1 MKENPIILFDGVCNL
16 CNGAVDFLIRKD
28 CKRQFRFVALQSE
41 GGILISQKFNVPA
54 DCDSVILIYEG
65 GIYYESDAALKI
77 AALLHFPWNVA
88 KVFKLFPKT
97 FRDKVYK
104 WVARNRYKWFGKRNT
119 CRIATPAEKI
129 FFPEPEDL
137 TRIIQK

>member
-28 CKRQFRFVALQSE
+28 RKRQFRFVALQSE
-41 GGILISQKFNVPA
+41 GGILIRQKFNVPA
-54 DCDSVILIYEG
+54 DCDSVILIYNEK
-65 GIYYESDAALKI
+65 IYYESEAALKI
-77 AALLHFPWNVA
+77 SELLHFPWKMA
-88 KVFKLFPKT
+88 KVFRIIPLKL
-97 FRDKVYK
+97 RNRIYK
-104 WVARNRYKWFGKRNT
+104 WIARNRYKWFGKRNL
-119 CRIATPAEKI
+119 CRVASPAEKI